1 MKKLKVNMY
10 AGGLNVK
17 GQGVGSNF
25 FEQVDMVRGLDSLEV
40 TVNGRNPLKYDINH
54 LDRKSVV

>member
-10 AGGLNVK
+10 AGGLDVK

-25 FEQVDMVRGLDSLEV
+25 FEQVEIARGLEDFEIS
-40 TVNGRNPLKYDINH
+40 VNGCNP
-54 LDRKSVV
+54 S